1 MMLVKSTNIYYMTTS
16 MNILLNN
23 TTVNLLKQKAIF
35 ACTFILMA
43 VCGQAHAETIEDGR
57 FWFSISGQG
66 NLPIENWHWN
76 LDLQP
81 RIRDEGQHIDQL
93 HVIPAIY
100 YQINPKSSIWLAY
113 DHINAHP
120 AGKESYV
127 ENIYWQQFS
136 YKFDPIADLTF
147 SSRSRLEERD
157 SDLGSETGY
166 RFRQMLR
173 ASYPLSQTV
182 SLVASDELF
191 LNLNQTD
198 WGPKRGIDQN
208 RAFVGLNWVASQL
221 TTVEMGYMNQFI
233 NTRTINKEN
242 HILFTSLKFNF

>member
-1 MMLVKSTNIYYMTTS
+1 MFRTYQIFTLTLIMVLS
-16 MNILLNN
+16 N
-23 TTVNLLKQKAIF
+23 TLAY
-35 ACTFILMA
+35 
-43 VCGQAHAETIEDGR
+43 AETIEDGR

-93 HVIPAIY
+93 HIIPAIY
-100 YQINPKSSIWLAY
+100 YQLNAKSSIWIAY

-136 YKFDPIADLTF
+136 YKFDPIADLTL

-157 SDLGSETGY
+157 SDLGSETAY

-173 ASYPLSQTV
+173 VSYPINQSV
-182 SLVASDELF
+182 SLVASNELF

-198 WGPKRGIDQN
+198 WGPKRGVDQN
-208 RAFVGLNWVASQL
+208 RAFVGFNWVANQL
-221 TTVEMGYMNQFI
+221 TTLEMGYMNQFV
-233 NTRTINKEN
+233 NTRTIDKEN
-242 HILFTSLKFNF
+242 HILFTSMKFNF